1 MLSGCAGYQPKD
13 IFAQSRGW
21 LEKTSDQL
29 EALSSPA
36 NNVNYDDEVEA
47 LLAQPYID
55 PLTDYI
61 NQHSG
66 LGLHLVYNIVT
77 QKLNGTIKCESEE
90 NQGTKF
96 MISLPIEPK

>member
-1 MLSGCAGYQPKD
+1 MRRVPTQGYLCAVTRL
-13 IFAQSRGW
+13 AR
-21 LEKTSDQL
+21 KTSDQL

-61 NQHSG
+61 NQHNDDEDRAEPLRQISAAR
-66 LGLHLVYNIVT
+66 
-77 QKLNGTIKCESEE
+77 
-90 NQGTKF
+90 KF
-96 MISLPIEPK
+96 AVRKSPINMPLDPLPRNH